1 MNGIFSVLSNGQNSM
16 FQLQQAKK
24 DWERAMDAMDDKD
37 ATQRLTDKA
46 DRAQQPFT
54 MTPEQQK
61 NHTAAVNALEEAKR
75 VGGPKAVAEQ
85 RLEQVERKIEELKM
99 MLRHNRG
106 DREKLVQL
114 AREAAILAKQAGRA
128 AKEYGSG
135 MAAAAE
141 MGLPGGAGAP
151 SAGGITIER
160 TITRTSVT
168 VVQTEIAV
176 DVTVTIRGDDASSG
190 GSSAGSSA
198 DGALANGAPPD
209 ASAAPPPL
217 PANRPT
223 AEGAADAMAADAA
236 KGEDAAEDGE
246 ARTAEAVAAQ
256 AAGLAG
262 QAAAQGAGSDGTE
275 SPEGGTATGKKD
287 KEKDEE
293 KAAGKTE
300 NGQGSDLDQLMQ
312 DAAPSLNATPNA
324 PNGDKIRNFI
334 QRMMADNELKMSRYR
349 EADGFGRRVEAVLSA
364 AKSVIAEAKA
374 ANELDQ
380 AEERR
385 KARRDS
391 FKAYDKI
398 VEEAQDNVN
407 ELRRAAFGSSVTMKD
422 FVSAMSDPDETD
434 DGLGDLEV
442 ADSATLNALGNSTG
456 IPSGISSADGASTQ
470 VEPQSGADI
479 GLTAL
484 AGSVNLFA

>member
-176 DVTVTIRGDDASSG
+176 DVTVTIRGDDTSSG
-190 GSSAGSSA
+190 GSSA
-198 DGALANGAPPD
+198 DGALANGTPPD

-217 PANRPT
+217 PVNGPT
-223 AEGAADAMAADAA
+223 AEGAAADAMAADAA

-246 ARTAEAVAAQ
+246 ARTAESVAAQ

-262 QAAAQGAGSDGTE
+262 QVAAQGAGSDGTE

-312 DAAPSLNATPNA
+312 DVAPSLNTTPNA

-407 ELRRAAFGSSVTMKD
+407 ELRQAAFGSSVTMKD
-422 FVSAMSDPDETD
+422 FVSAMSDPDDTD
-434 DGLGDLEV
+434 EGLGDLEV

-470 VEPQSGADI
+470 VEPQGGTGI
-479 GLTAL
+479 GLSAL